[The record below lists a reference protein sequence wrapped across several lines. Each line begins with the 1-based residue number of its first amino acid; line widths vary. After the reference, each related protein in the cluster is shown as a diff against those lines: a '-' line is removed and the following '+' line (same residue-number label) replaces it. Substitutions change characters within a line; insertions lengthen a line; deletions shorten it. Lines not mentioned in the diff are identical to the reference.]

1 MTNRSNEEIRLEYE
15 TDYLE
20 RLATKGKIDSIKTE
34 KNVGIDCVKL
44 SHNSYSLILNG
55 QSHYITINPQLEGYE
70 VIVDHHTHLVYIQD
84 EVDILLEQFGLQ
96 VDESIHAGEIHAQIP
111 GLVSQ
116 IFVQQGDKVIVNEK
130 LFILEAMKMEN
141 EIGSPIKG
149 TIDHI
154 YCKVGDK
161 VEKGN
166 IIMEIIS

>member
-1 MTNRSNEEIRLEYE
+1 MKFNTIIENKSLEME
-15 TDYLE
+15 FSDSLNQF
-20 RLATKGKIDSIKTE
+20 SIKTE
-34 KNVGIDCVKL
+34 NDVGIDCVKL

-55 QSHYITINPQLEGYE
+55 QSHYLTIHPHLQGYE
-70 VIVDHHTHLVYIQD
+70 VTVDHHTHLVHVQD

-96 VDESIHAGEIHAQIP
+96 DDESRHAGEIHAQIP

-116 IFVQQGDKVIVNEK
+116 IYVKKGDKVKVNQK

-141 EIGSPIKG
+141 EIDSPVSGIV
-149 TIDHI
+149 DHI
-154 YCKVGDK
+154 HCKEGDK